1 MTSHTR
7 AMRTLTLWSFAA
19 AMMWFAG
26 TALAQDL
33 HGEALVKA
41 LQKGGYV
48 LVMRHASSPREV
60 PDKQAANPDNS
71 KPERQLDEVG
81 RGTAIAMGK
90 ALRDLRIPIGNV
102 LSSPTYRALET
113 VRLAQ
118 FGAPQTFVELGDNG
132 QSMQGGT
139 ASQAEWLQKQVA
151 HFPTGTN
158 TIVVTHLPNITGAF
172 PQLASGLADGEA
184 LIFGPDAKGKTIL
197 VTRIKIEEWPAL
209 RF

>member
-7 AMRTLTLWSFAA
+7 AMRTLPLWSILAA
-19 AMMWFAG
+19 IMWLAA
-26 TALAQDL
+26 TAYGQEL

-60 PDKQAANPDNS
+60 PDKQTSNADNS
-71 KPERQLDEVG
+71 KPERQLDERG
-81 RGTAIAMGK
+81 RKSAVAMGK

-118 FGAPQTFVELGDNG
+118 FGTPETFAELGDNG

-139 ASQAEWLQKQVA
+139 PAQAEWLQKQVA
-151 HFPTGTN
+151 HFPTATN
-158 TIVVTHLPNITGAF
+158 TILVTHLPNIAGAF
-172 PQLASGLADGEA
+172 PQLASGLVDGEA
-184 LIFGPDAKGKTIL
+184 LIFGPNGKGQAIL
-197 VTRIKIEEWPAL
+197 VARVKIEEWPAMH
-209 RF
+209 F